1 MIDKTRKIFHQPSDI
16 KMEVILSDLP
26 EGCTMDDIDFSV
38 KFATPNCSVTK
49 NKEDL
54 VRIENEAGLGR
65 YIACFSSNLIGIG
78 DILMTV
84 TASIPDEAFSSGKR
98 KDVVT
103 VDTKVTVL

>member
-1 MIDKTRKIFHQPSDI
+1 MIDKTRKIFRQPSDI

-38 KFATPNCSVTK
+38 KFATPNTSITK
-49 NKEDL
+49 NKASL
-54 VRIENEAGLGR
+54 VRIENESGIGR
-65 YIACFSSNLIGIG
+65 YIACFSSNDIGIG

-84 TASIPDEAFSSGKR
+84 SASIPDDAFNSGIR

-103 VDTKVTVL
+103 VDTKATVI